1 MNAID
6 TLVSQNADSDVTYD
20 VIIVGS
26 GIVGL
31 VLACGLQSSG
41 LRIAIV
47 ETKTPQQVS
56 ERPRAYALS
65 PQSAHIFRAL
75 GVWEQI
81 APAIAHFP
89 KVILSDADYPH
100 RLEFLPEDIGE
111 PAVYYCAEHSV
122 LVRAL
127 QQKIAASPTVTC
139 WYETQVREVSYGND
153 KATLMLS
160 HLQPIEQTV
169 AVNAALVVAADGV
182 HSKLRIEA
190 GIKTIAWDY
199 WQSCITAFVSPTPP
213 HRNIAYEKFWSSGP
227 FAILPLPGNH
237 CQIVWTAP
245 HAEAEAIAALPDH
258 QFITEMQH
266 RYGSQA
272 NDLTLLSSPLVFPA
286 RLMQSQ
292 TYCKPRLALVGDA
305 AHSCHPVG
313 GQGLNMGIRDAAA
326 LTQVLQTAQKQHQ
339 DIGGL
344 AVLKSYDRW
353 RRYENWLTLLMTDLL
368 TRTFSNHWLPLVILR
383 RAALHGMIA
392 WKPLRQ
398 LILRLMTGLWGKL
411 PQLSSFA
418 PPAAST
424 DRRTTHQ
431 HYSKSGETA

>member
-1 MNAID
+1 MSAINPLAPHD
-6 TLVSQNADSDVTYD
+6 ADNDLIYD
-20 VIIVGS
+20 VVIVGGS
-26 GIVGL
+26 IVGL
-31 VLACGLQSSG
+31 MLACGLQSSG

-47 ETKTPQQVS
+47 EAKTPQQAA

-75 GVWEQI
+75 GLWEQI

-89 KVILSDADYPH
+89 KVVLSDADYPH
-100 RLEFLPEDIGE
+100 HVEFLPDDIGE

-139 WYETQVREVSYGND
+139 WYETQVVEVNYGND
-153 KATLMLS
+153 HATLMLS
-160 HLQPIEQTV
+160 HSQLTERTV
-169 AVNAALVVAADGV
+169 AVNATLVVAADGAN
-182 HSKLRIEA
+182 SPLRIGS
-190 GIKTIAWDY
+190 GIKTIGWDY
-199 WQSCITAFVSPTPP
+199 WQSCITAFISSAPS
-213 HRNIAYEKFWSSGP
+213 HQNIAYERFWSSGP
-227 FAILPLPGNH
+227 FAILPLLDNC
-237 CQIVWTAP
+237 CQIVWTAS
-245 HAEAEAIAALPDH
+245 HAEAKAIAALPGH
-258 QFITEMQH
+258 QFITEMKH

-272 NDLTLLSSPLVFPA
+272 NDLTILSSPLVFPA

-326 LTQVLQTAQKQHQ
+326 LAEVLQTAQRQQ

-344 AVLKSYDRW
+344 AVLKRYDRW
-353 RRYENWLTLLMTDLL
+353 RRYENWLILLMTDLL

-383 RAALHGMIA
+383 RAVLHGMIA
-392 WKPLRQ
+392 WTPLRQ

-418 PPAAST
+418 PPTVST
-424 DRRTTHQ
+424 DRLTTHQ